1 MRKATRV
8 DGPRQ
13 DTSRPSRMP
22 GGCVIWL
29 NGAFGVGKTT
39 VAHAL
44 AAELPG
50 ALIVDPEDIGRM
62 LRRII
67 PAAVSTADFQDVPSW
82 RRLTVA
88 TIESLLRDHPVP
100 LIVPMTVVD
109 PVYFDETVGRLRQAG
124 ITVHHFTLA
133 ASPKTIRRRLLWRV
147 SVPWA
152 TWWAWRRVP
161 RCTSALRQS
170 RFATHVDT
178 ENRSV
183 PDIVAT
189 VISELAGNGL
199 NAGSWDDRAP
209 ENAGF
214 HGFGPL
220 PKRGKPVTNEL
231 IDRLREHEPC

>member
-1 MRKATRV
+1 MLAS
-8 DGPRQ
+8 Q
-13 DTSRPSRMP
+13 DTRQPGRMA
-22 GGCVIWL
+22 GGSVIWL

-39 VAHAL
+39 VARAL

-50 ALIVDPEDIGRM
+50 ALLMDPEDIGRM
-62 LRRII
+62 LRRIV
-67 PAAVSTADFQDVPSW
+67 PAAVFTSDFQQIPSW

-88 TIESLLRDHPVP
+88 TIESLLRDHPGP
-100 LIVPMTVVD
+100 LVVPMTVVD

-133 ASPKTIRRRLLWRV
+133 AGPKTIRRRLLWRV

-152 TWWAWRRVP
+152 TWWAWRRVQ
-161 RCTSALRQS
+161 RCTGALRS
-170 RFATHVDT
+170 SLFATHVDT

-189 VISELAGNGL
+189 VISELARNGL
-199 NAGSWDDRAP
+199 NAGSWDDRAQ
-209 ENAGF
+209 ENDGF
-214 HGFGPL
+214 HGFRPL

-231 IDRLREHEPC
+231 IDRLRDDEPDRPT